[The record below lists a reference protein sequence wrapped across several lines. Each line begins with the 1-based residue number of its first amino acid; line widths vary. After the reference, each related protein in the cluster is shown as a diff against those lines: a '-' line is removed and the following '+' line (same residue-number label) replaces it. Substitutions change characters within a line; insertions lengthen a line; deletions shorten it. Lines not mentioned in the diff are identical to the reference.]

1 MLAFTN
7 KPSIDYL
14 ELEVP
19 KKFLSLI
26 NFKKDWIFMGPVS
39 FPNFQRVLH
48 LTRPRSHSRVKGGGE
63 SQLGTAKGNLDKEQ
77 AACLCGSC
85 HVWLL
90 LSGLTFSKEESVCWW
105 WADLWCPRTRGPPMP
120 CLLWM
125 ELSGWMWKLT
135 DPSLDLR
142 EDSVAMLFFPLTPFS
157 PSTWN
162 IWSEVVA
169 YLKFYAWL

>member
-39 FPNFQRVLH
+39 FPNFQRVSH
-48 LTRPRSHSRVKGGGE
+48 LTRPRSLSRVKGGRE

-85 HVWLL
+85 HVWVL

-105 WADLWCPRTRGPPMP
+105 WADLWCLKLGDLW
-120 CLLWM
+120 CLVSCGWSFWDGCGSSQTHHWICMRIVWQCCFFRWLPFLWAL
-125 ELSGWMWKLT
+125 EISGQK
-135 DPSLDLR
+135 
-142 EDSVAMLFFPLTPFS
+142 
-157 PSTWN
+157 
-162 IWSEVVA
+162 
-169 YLKFYAWL
+169 